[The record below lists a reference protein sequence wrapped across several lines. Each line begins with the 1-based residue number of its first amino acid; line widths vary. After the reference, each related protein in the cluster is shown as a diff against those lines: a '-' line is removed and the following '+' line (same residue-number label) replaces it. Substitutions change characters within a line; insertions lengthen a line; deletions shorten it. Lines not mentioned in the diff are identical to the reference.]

1 MTLRRSKTSLLYIKV
16 HFIIDKEQLKH
27 ILNSYSSNHH
37 STHPDSHNSQR
48 LYSSHRQHTVLIY
61 SVSTV
66 LWDEVNLR
74 NASIGYKKLPL
85 MVKDEARPVTQR
97 HQRRVRFQSFP
108 LVKSQGPSLRHQ
120 KRVTEF
126 GPFLWQV
133 SPCPVCDQNKS
144 PHHYYDTGWAVAIID
159 HTPR

>member
-1 MTLRRSKTSLLYIKV
+1 MTLRRSKTSLLNIKV

-37 STHPDSHNSQR
+37 STNPDRHKGFTAGSHK
-48 LYSSHRQHTVLIY
+48 QHTVLIY

-74 NASIGYKKLPL
+74 NSSIGYKKLPW
-85 MVKDEARPVTQR
+85 MVKDGARPVTQR
-97 HQRRVRFQSFP
+97 HQRRVRIRSFP
-108 LVKSQGPSLRHQ
+108 LVSH
-120 KRVTEF
+120 
-126 GPFLWQV
+126 

-144 PHHYYDTGWAVAIID
+144 PHLYYYTGWAAVIID
-159 HTPR
+159 HTPSLI